1 MQTAIIMRLTMNRP
15 TDPRMS
21 RIRQLV
27 AGMLALAAGAAFAP
41 AAGQRPA
48 LALLDQLE
56 HGRWEVRLR
65 DGSRTVYPLCIDSGR
80 TLLQL
85 RHPMANC
92 DRIIVADQPDLVTV
106 QYTCRGQGYGRTS
119 IRRETNRLVQIETQ
133 GIAQGLPFD
142 FLAEARR
149 IGDCPA

>member
-1 MQTAIIMRLTMNRP
+1 MNRTSFP
-15 TDPRMS
+15 EIARLRRP
-21 RIRQLV
+21 
-27 AGMLALAAGAAFAP
+27 LAALLMLLAGVAVTP

-48 LALLDQLE
+48 LTMLDQLD

-65 DGSRTVYPLCIDSGR
+65 DGSRTASPLCIDSGR
-80 TLLQL
+80 RLLQL
-85 RHPMANC
+85 RHPQANC
-92 DRIIVADQPDLVTV
+92 DRVVIADGPELVTV

-119 IRRETNRLVQIETQ
+119 IRRETNRLVQIESQ

-142 FLAEARR
+142 LLAEARR

>member
-1 MQTAIIMRLTMNRP
+1 MT
-15 TDPRMS
+15 
-21 RIRQLV
+21 
-27 AGMLALAAGAAFAP
+27 P

-48 LALLDQLE
+48 LAMLDQLD

-65 DGSRTVYPLCIDSGR
+65 DGSQSAYPLCIDSGR
-80 TLLQL
+80 RLLQL
-85 RHPMANC
+85 RHPQANC
-92 DRIIVADQPDLVTV
+92 DRVVIADQPELVTV

-119 IRRETNRLVQIETQ
+119 IRRETNRLVQIESQ

-142 FLAEARR
+142 LLAEARR